1 MSDRLGQQDHFSGED
16 IVGTRSGGV
25 FMGQLSVSE
34 GRVCIIKVGEMNTVK
49 EGLEQIKNALID
61 FSTSDKVQDSKLD
74 TYIFV
79 DLTPF
84 NIINSS
90 LIGILGSIIMDPKIQ
105 FLALC
110 GVQPSVAD
118 ILRRFGVITDE
129 GQPRVYTS
137 SEIKNNLSKVF
148 TFNTVEEGLM
158 CLNPA

>member
-1 MSDRLGQQDHFSGED
+1 
-16 IVGTRSGGV
+16 
-25 FMGQLSVSE
+25 MGQVSVSE
-34 GRVCIIKVGEMNTVK
+34 GRVCIIKVGELTSVK

-61 FSTSDKVQDSKLD
+61 FTTSDKVQNSQLD

-79 DLTPF
+79 DLAPF

-105 FLALC
+105 LLALC

-118 ILRRFGVITDE
+118 ILKRFGVITDE
-129 GQPRVYTS
+129 GRARVYAS
-137 SEIKNNLSKVF
+137 SAIKDNLSKVF
-148 TFNTVEEGLM
+148 TFNSVEEGLM